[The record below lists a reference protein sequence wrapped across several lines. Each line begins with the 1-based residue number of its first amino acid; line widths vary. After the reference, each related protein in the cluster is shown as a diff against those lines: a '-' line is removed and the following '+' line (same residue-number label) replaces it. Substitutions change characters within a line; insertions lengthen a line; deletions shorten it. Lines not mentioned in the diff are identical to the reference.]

1 MAETVDTPKAHNHNR
16 IEIGFTIG
24 AFLILL
30 VMIGVYG
37 PLSVYYNE

>member
-1 MAETVDTPKAHNHNR
+1 MGETDNASKPPKKIH
-16 IEIGFTIG
+16 IGFTIA